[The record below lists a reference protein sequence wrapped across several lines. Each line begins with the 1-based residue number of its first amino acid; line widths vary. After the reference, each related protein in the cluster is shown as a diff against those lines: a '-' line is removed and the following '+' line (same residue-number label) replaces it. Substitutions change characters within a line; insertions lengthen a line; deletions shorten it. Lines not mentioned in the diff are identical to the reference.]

1 MALKVYKKIQFMREN
16 PEKGPPDKG
25 LVVEVPNGN
34 VSIAAAGEAHLG
46 VGADGQRV
54 AGRCG
59 GGQLGFD
66 AGCLGG
72 KIPNG
77 QCAGLP
83 SNDKSAAIRQQLTRP
98 NIVVPVL

>member
-1 MALKVYKKIQFMREN
+1 M
-16 PEKGPPDKG
+16 
-25 LVVEVPNGN
+25 EVPDGD

-46 VGADGQRV
+46 VWTDGQCV

-77 QCAGLP
+77 QSAGLP
-83 SNDKSAAIRQQLTRP
+83 SDDKCAAIRQQLTGP
-98 NIVVPVL
+98 NVVVPVL

>member
-1 MALKVYKKIQFMREN
+1 M
-16 PEKGPPDKG
+16 
-25 LVVEVPNGN
+25 EVPDSD
-34 VSIAAAGEAHLG
+34 VSVAAAGEAHLG
-46 VGADGQRV
+46 VRADGQRV

-77 QCAGLP
+77 QSASLP
-83 SNDKSAAIRQQLTRP
+83 SDDKSAAVRQQLTGP
-98 NIVVPVL
+98 NVVVPVL